1 MRISLLRQAIYN
13 EDFVPVGYELLH
25 GQELDPASAPAYTSE
40 DSLICRILTNAFFGF
55 DREELSGGR
64 PLYVSVTNMLLTDGL
79 VELYPP
85 DRFVVEVPPN
95 LFLDQSLADCVS
107 LLHRRGYRLSLKC
120 YTPMV
125 ERSRNLQY
133 LNMFEEVRVDVGSYN
148 RLRVKEFVKLL
159 RRYRVRITAEN
170 IDSPEALSFA
180 REEGFDY
187 YQGSVFGGTVELNGS
202 VSMRKVPYGKL
213 FNHLLTG
220 RVNRRLCGSIIMEDP
235 ALMHMFLRKAFN
247 NLHNRKVPDVEVER
261 GLAWLDDDQLR
272 HWAAVLLLDQASQNA
287 LDETVPQVFR
297 RGLFMERLTSEAN
310 LDVPPGRAF
319 MFGVAS
325 ALDRVFGEDMETVV
339 KQLALGDKMRNAL
352 LDIERNDY
360 ELLLRAARAYEEKPE
375 APQLP
380 PAFSSLGQECMARIL
395 WDCQVNTEYIIR
407 ALEYTVPAVYQG
419 NILQRPL

>member
-1 MRISLLRQAIYN
+1 MRISLLRQTIYN

-55 DREELSGGR
+55 DREELSDGR

-107 LLHRRGYRLSLKC
+107 LLHRRGYRLALKC

-170 IDSPEALSFA
+170 IDSPDALSFA

-187 YQGSVFGGTVELNGS
+187 YQGSVFGGAVELNGS
-202 VSMRKVPYGKL
+202 VSMCKVPYGKL

-261 GLAWLDDDQLR
+261 GLARLDDDQLR

-297 RGLFMERLTSEAN
+297 RGLVMERLAYESKLEVA
-310 LDVPPGRAF
+310 PGRAF
-319 MFGVAS
+319 LFGIVS
-325 ALDRVFGEDMETVV
+325 ALDRVFEEDMETTLS
-339 KQLALGDKMRNAL
+339 QLTLGDSMKYAL
-352 LDIERNDY
+352 LGTEKNDY
-360 ELLLRAARAYEEKPE
+360 TQLLNAASTFERDPDY
-375 APQLP
+375 PQLP
-380 PAFSSLGQECMARIL
+380 RFFSSLGQDYIKKLLWECN
-395 WDCQVNTEYIIR
+395 VNTEYIIR
-407 ALEYTVPAVYQG
+407 ALEYTVPHVYQG
-419 NILQRPL
+419 NILPNSQ